1 MPVNIVL
8 IKSILATLHDLCGGS
23 LPEIT
28 LAAEVEIRMGR
39 PLTTHEL
46 SASLTLARDKGW
58 VDRRK
63 DDFSRTLWHITD
75 AGINRLGD
83 M

>member
-8 IKSILATLHDLCGGS
+8 IKSILETLHDLCGGS
-23 LPEIT
+23 LPEVS

-39 PLTTHEL
+39 PLTTHEI
-46 SASLTLARDKGW
+46 STSLTLARDKGW

-63 DDFSRTLWHITD
+63 DDFSRDLWRITD
-75 AGINRLGD
+75 TGINKLRD